1 MLNFQIRGYGIEL
14 CAGTIH
20 KTKIDLILNK
30 IRNKKSSLAQ
40 IMYNDNWK
48 DFSDVSDIKSSF
60 ITNDAELIIT
70 SYDSK
75 NYYDDGYSF
84 YRSKVDELIQVPEQ
98 IPIKIDDENALIV
111 NKAIY
116 FGCTFEAEIS
126 DQDHNFFNE
135 TQIGISTISTPL
147 FNNPIINELFLNKLK
162 LHDLKRK
169 KYELM
174 TFQSSIYKK
183 AKKRIS
189 SETSFDS
196 FVNAYEIYLDS
207 MLELDGKTE

>member
-147 FNNPIINELFLNKLK
+147 FNNSIINELFLNKLK

-169 KYELM
+169 KYELI

-189 SETSFDS
+189 SESSFDS
-196 FVNAYEIYLDS
+196 FINAYEIYLDS
-207 MLELDGKTE
+207 MLELDCKT

>member
-207 MLELDGKTE
+207 MLELDCKT

>member
-84 YRSKVDELIQVPEQ
+84 YRSKVNELIQIPEQ

-169 KYELM
+169 KYELI

-189 SETSFDS
+189 SESSFDS
-196 FVNAYEIYLDS
+196 FINAYEIYLDS
-207 MLELDGKTE
+207 MLELDCKT

>member
-84 YRSKVDELIQVPEQ
+84 YRSKVDELIQIPEQ

-169 KYELM
+169 KYELI

-189 SETSFDS
+189 SESSFDS
-196 FVNAYEIYLDS
+196 FINAYEIYLDS
-207 MLELDGKTE
+207 MLELDCKT

>member
-14 CAGTIH
+14 CAGIIH

-30 IRNKKSSLAQ
+30 IRDKKSSLAK

-75 NYYDDGYSF
+75 SYYDDGYSF
-84 YRSKVDELIQVPEQ
+84 YRSKVDDLIQIPEQ
-98 IPIKIDDENALIV
+98 VPIKIDNENALIV
-111 NKAIY
+111 NKAIS
-116 FGCTFEAEIS
+116 FGCTFEAEIN
-126 DQDHNFFNE
+126 DLDYNFFNE

-147 FNNPIINELFLNKLK
+147 FNSPIINELFLNKLK

-169 KYELM
+169 KYELI

-183 AKKRIS
+183 AKKRIPSES
-189 SETSFDS
+189 SSDS

-207 MLELDGKTE
+207 ILEMDSKT

>member
-169 KYELM
+169 KYELI

-189 SETSFDS
+189 SESSFDS
-196 FVNAYEIYLDS
+196 FINAYEIYLDS
-207 MLELDGKTE
+207 MLELDCKT

>member
-189 SETSFDS
+189 SEPSFDS

>member
-1 MLNFQIRGYGIEL
+1 MLNFQIRGYGIKL

-20 KTKIDLILNK
+20 KTKIDLILNT
-30 IRNKKSSLAQ
+30 IRDKKSSLAK

-48 DFSDVSDIKSSF
+48 GFSDVSDIRSSF

-84 YRSKVDELIQVPEQ
+84 YRSKVDDLIQIPEQ
-98 IPIKIDDENALIV
+98 VPIRIDNENALIV
-111 NKAIY
+111 NKAIF
-116 FGCTFEAEIS
+116 FGCTFEAEIN

-147 FNNPIINELFLNKLK
+147 FNSPIMNELFLNKLK

-169 KYELM
+169 KYELI

-183 AKKRIS
+183 AKKRIPSESS
-189 SETSFDS
+189 SES

-207 MLELDGKTE
+207 MLELNGKT

>member
-20 KTKIDLILNK
+20 KARIDLILNT
-30 IRNKKSSLAQ
+30 IRDKKSSLAK

-48 DFSDVSDIKSSF
+48 NFSDVSDIRSSF

-98 IPIKIDDENALIV
+98 IPITIDDENALIV

-147 FNNPIINELFLNKLK
+147 FNSPIINELFLNKLK

-169 KYELM
+169 KYELI

-183 AKKRIS
+183 AKKRIPSES
-189 SETSFDS
+189 SSDS

-207 MLELDGKTE
+207 ILEMDSKT

>member
-1 MLNFQIRGYGIEL
+1 M
-14 CAGTIH
+14 
-20 KTKIDLILNK
+20 
-30 IRNKKSSLAQ
+30 
-40 IMYNDNWK
+40 
-48 DFSDVSDIKSSF
+48 
-60 ITNDAELIIT
+60 
-70 SYDSK
+70 
-75 NYYDDGYSF
+75 
-84 YRSKVDELIQVPEQ
+84 
-98 IPIKIDDENALIV
+98 
-111 NKAIY
+111 
-116 FGCTFEAEIS
+116 GCTFEAEIS

-189 SETSFDS
+189 SEPSFDS

>member
-147 FNNPIINELFLNKLK
+147 FNNPIINELFLDKLK
-162 LHDLKRK
+162 LYDLKRK
-169 KYELM
+169 KYELI

-189 SETSFDS
+189 SESSFDS
-196 FVNAYEIYLDS
+196 FINTYEIYLDS
-207 MLELDGKTE
+207 MLELNCKT

>member
-20 KTKIDLILNK
+20 KARIDLILNT
-30 IRNKKSSLAQ
+30 IRDKKSSLAK

-48 DFSDVSDIKSSF
+48 GFSDVSDIRSSF

-70 SYDSK
+70 SYDSE

-84 YRSKVDELIQVPEQ
+84 YRSKVDDLIQVPEQ
-98 IPIKIDDENALIV
+98 VPIKIDNENALIV
-111 NKAIY
+111 NKAIF
-116 FGCTFEAEIS
+116 FGCTFEAEIN

-147 FNNPIINELFLNKLK
+147 FNSPIINELFLNKLK

-169 KYELM
+169 KYELI

-183 AKKRIS
+183 AKKRIPSES
-189 SETSFDS
+189 SSDS

-207 MLELDGKTE
+207 MLEMDSKT